1 MSATENAGKREALDD
16 IFNGLRALTAAFN
29 RYDERSTVEKHEVF
43 YTAASGTAVGQALAS
58 VVKSALDLQWRTVVH
73 DQDALKVSKAD
84 AAFQRFLQSQCLE
97 TGTPEKSGGAA

>member
-16 IFNGLRALTAAFN
+16 IFSALRQLTAAFN

-58 VVKSALDLQWRTVVH
+58 VVKSVLDLQWRTVVH
-73 DQDALKVSKAD
+73 DQDALKVAKAD
-84 AAFQRFLQSQCLE
+84 TTFQRFLQSQCLDMSAS
-97 TGTPEKSGGAA
+97 EKNGGAA